1 MIFLNWKANG
11 SKELV
16 KQYNEL
22 SIPQHKVVPLVPS
35 PFISM
40 LNATK
45 FEIGTQNASPFPKG
59 AYTGEVTAEILAEF
73 GVKYCLVGHSERRHY
88 LHEGNEVIS
97 KKIQRLLS
105 NEITPILS
113 LCNSIYNCNI
123 LKCV

>member
-45 FEIGTQNASPFPKG
+45 FENK
-59 AYTGEVTAEILAEF
+59 
-73 GVKYCLVGHSERRHY
+73 
-88 LHEGNEVIS
+88 
-97 KKIQRLLS
+97 
-105 NEITPILS
+105 
-113 LCNSIYNCNI
+113 
-123 LKCV
+123 